1 MNDHVYCEDTLQ
13 TRASAQQGPFPTP
26 IPQTL
31 RSCWATRPKTHKAT
45 TRRTMNLRVV
55 PSLNRRRSPCWSS
68 RDRGLAKP
76 DRGNCALISPFEAFP
91 CRAEDHRYELGPFA
105 SSSERNRTS
114 QVNTDCVPRVE
125 SPEQKRQVLFHHR
138 VHFPDH
144 GWFAMASQVTGS
156 NSETAEATD
165 SAAERSALQWL
176 PGLQLVC
183 AVRYQSSKTRQRA
196 WLGLSVMN
204 QITRNVQHTCRRT
217 GIIQFLLR
225 DALLSHPPLY
235 LVLFDVAVPYLKVEA
250 GSVTLYEISVLPLA
264 HDGLHLMCLYVF
276 VEPSLFEPTLILPF
290 PSGRQNVSHEEG
302 R

>member
-1 MNDHVYCEDTLQ
+1 M
-13 TRASAQQGPFPTP
+13 
-26 IPQTL
+26 
-31 RSCWATRPKTHKAT
+31 K
-45 TRRTMNLRVV
+45 LRVV
-55 PSLNRRRSPCWSS
+55 PSLNRGRSHYWSS

-76 DRGNCALISPFEAFP
+76 DRGNYAPISPFEAFP
-91 CRAEDHRYELGPFA
+91 RRAEDHQYELGQFA
-105 SSSERNRTS
+105 SSSERDRTS
-114 QVNTDCVPRVE
+114 QVNTDRVPRVE

-144 GWFAMASQVTGS
+144 GWFAMTRQVTGP
-156 NSETAEATD
+156 NSKTAEATD

-176 PGLQLVC
+176 PGMRLVC
-183 AVRYQSSKTRQRA
+183 ARQYQSSKTRQKA

-204 QITRNVQHTCRRT
+204 QISRNVQHTCRRT
-217 GIIQFLLR
+217 VIIQYLLR

-250 GSVTLYEISVLPLA
+250 GFVTLYEISVLPLT